1 MGKCTIIANWKMHG
15 SQAEALALA
24 RGVRRLLGNRSSA
37 VEVVL
42 APPFTSLET
51 VRRAIKGSPLRLSA
65 QNLYWPPRGA
75 FTGEVGADML
85 RDAGCSHV
93 IVGHSERRRLFGE
106 TNRDVGRKLAA
117 ALEASLKPVLCIGE
131 TLQERRAGRTRRT
144 LSAQLSGALKG
155 VSKSVNGCLIVAYEP
170 VWAIGTGRNATP
182 AQVMET
188 HGWLRR
194 ALVRR
199 FGAAQARQIPIL
211 YGGSVNPGN
220 APELA
225 MVPEVDGVLVGGA
238 SLDHRSFAEI
248 VKAFSG
254 QQAQRTKDI

>member
-24 RGVRRLLGNRSSA
+24 RGVRRLLGNRSST

-65 QNLYWPPRGA
+65 QNLYWQPRGA
-75 FTGEVGADML
+75 FTGEVSADML

-117 ALEASLKPVLCIGE
+117 ALEASLKAGSLHRRDPAG
-131 TLQERRAGRTRRT
+131 TPRRAHAAYPLRPALGR
-144 LSAQLSGALKG
+144 
-155 VSKSVNGCLIVAYEP
+155 VE
-170 VWAIGTGRNATP
+170 GRL
-182 AQVMET
+182 E
-188 HGWLRR
+188 
-194 ALVRR
+194 
-199 FGAAQARQIPIL
+199 
-211 YGGSVNPGN
+211 
-220 APELA
+220 
-225 MVPEVDGVLVGGA
+225 
-238 SLDHRSFAEI
+238 
-248 VKAFSG
+248 KC
-254 QQAQRTKDI
+254 

>member
-1 MGKCTIIANWKMHG
+1 MNG
-15 SQAEALALA
+15 SQAQALALA
-24 RGVRRLLGNRSSA
+24 RGVRRLLGSGSPA
-37 VEVVL
+37 VQVAL

-51 VRRAIKGSPLRLSA
+51 VRRAIKGSRLLLSA
-65 QNLYWPPRGA
+65 QNLHWLPEGA

-155 VSKSVNGCLIVAYEP
+155 IPKSVNEFLTVAYEP
-170 VWAIGTGRNATP
+170 VWAIGTGKNATP
-182 AQVMET
+182 SQVGET
-188 HGWLRR
+188 HDWIRR
-194 ALVRR
+194 GLVRR
-199 FGAAQARQIPIL
+199 FGEARARDIPIL
-211 YGGSVNPGN
+211 YGGSVNPRN

-225 MVPEVDGVLVGGA
+225 AVQGVDGVLVGGA
-238 SLDHRSFAEI
+238 SLDPQSFAAI
-248 VKAFSG
+248 VNAFSTNSTL
-254 QQAQRTKDI
+254 RTEDA

>member
-1 MGKCTIIANWKMHG
+1 MEKQTVIANWKMHG

-24 RGVRRLLGNRSSA
+24 RGVRRSLGNRFA
-37 VEVVL
+37 TVEVVL

-51 VRRAIKGSPLRLSA
+51 VRRAIRGSRLRLSA
-65 QNLYWPPRGA
+65 QNLHWEPQGA

-106 TNRDVGRKLAA
+106 SNGDVGRKLAA
-117 ALEASLKPVLCIGE
+117 ALDASLRPILCVGE
-131 TLQERRAGRTRRT
+131 TLRERRDGRTRRI

-155 VSKSVNGCLIVAYEP
+155 VSKSVNGFLTLAYEP

-188 HGWLRR
+188 HGWIRQ
-194 ALVRR
+194 ALARR
-199 FGAAQARQIPIL
+199 FGAAQARHIPIL

-220 APELA
+220 ASDLA

-248 VKAFSG
+248 VGAFSG
-254 QQAQRTKDI
+254 R